1 AASAAWAAPA
11 GFFEQAAR
19 LAATGAVSAR
29 VAVLAETAL
38 PSAFKK
44 IVLPAV
50 LLLSVGVAGIGA
62 TLPASQAPTASADE
76 QSAAQSESR
85 PLNRPDP
92 DSDGD
97 GLPDFQ
103 EVHKYFTDPH
113 KTHTTPGEPA
123 DGEWD
128 QRRQYAYTIRSVIRV
143 MPPYDKKT
151 LSDDYQDVRI
161 RAENDKYVEL
171 EVVSY
176 PFNTNAAAITENPN
190 WKKDYAGMK

>member
-1 AASAAWAAPA
+1 
-11 GFFEQAAR
+11 
-19 LAATGAVSAR
+19 
-29 VAVLAETAL
+29 
-38 PSAFKK
+38 
-44 IVLPAV
+44 
-50 LLLSVGVAGIGA
+50 
-62 TLPASQAPTASADE
+62 
-76 QSAAQSESR
+76 
-85 PLNRPDP
+85 
-92 DSDGD
+92 
-97 GLPDFQ
+97 
-103 EVHKYFTDPH
+103 
-113 KTHTTPGEPA
+113 GEPA

-190 WKKDYAGMK
+190 WKKDYAGMKEYLARGLTTNWDAPMQKQLLEELAKADIHPDRLTDKEVVERVTAWLLKSSKFRNSFTTHYVHFPKGRPEILP